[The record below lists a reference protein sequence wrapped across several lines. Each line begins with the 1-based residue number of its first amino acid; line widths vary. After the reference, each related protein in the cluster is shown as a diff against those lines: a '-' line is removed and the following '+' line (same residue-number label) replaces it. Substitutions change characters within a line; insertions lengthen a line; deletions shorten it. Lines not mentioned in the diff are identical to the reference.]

1 MFLGF
6 LILLR
11 RAFFFFLFTAG
22 HFGVLEG
29 VVGASLSVGFE
40 LYASLGIKKDRTLS
54 VVFDMGYS
62 CFVVDD

>member
-11 RAFFFFLFTAG
+11 RAFCLFLFTAG
-22 HFGVLEG
+22 HFGVLAG
-29 VVGASLSVGFE
+29 VVGATLSAGFV
-40 LYASLGIKKDRTLS
+40 LYASLGIKKDRMLV
-54 VVFDMGYS
+54 VVFDMEYS